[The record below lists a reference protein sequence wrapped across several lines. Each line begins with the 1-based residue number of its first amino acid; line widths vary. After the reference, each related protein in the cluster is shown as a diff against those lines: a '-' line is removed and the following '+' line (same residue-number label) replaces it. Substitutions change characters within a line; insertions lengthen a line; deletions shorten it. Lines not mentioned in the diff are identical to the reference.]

1 MNKSVLKILREEAG
15 LQQVEVA
22 EKIGV
27 SRQTYLKYENLE
39 TKPTVDVIKSLSQLF
54 EVDYRCIID
63 NKLPQRSE
71 YNVVKEDTPEADF
84 RINIP
89 SNNIKKF
96 KQVFLYIINKIGA
109 RPNVGQT
116 VLYKIL
122 YFIDFDFYELYEKQL
137 MGLVYIKNTFGPT
150 PVDFAKLTK
159 EMEKSGEIEIV
170 KTKRF
175 SHDMTK
181 YLPLVEADLSLLSGT
196 ELAHIDKT
204 IEKYGHKSAKELSDY
219 SHKDIPWIGAND
231 KEIIDYEAVFY
242 RNADTSVR
250 EYAE

>member
-39 TKPTVDVIKSLSQLF
+39 TMPTLEAVKALSGLF

-63 NKLPQRSE
+63 NKFPLRPE
-71 YNVVKEDTPEADF
+71 YNVLNEDSEAEL

-89 SNNIKKF
+89 SNNINKF

>member
-1 MNKSVLKILREEAG
+1 
-15 LQQVEVA
+15 
-22 EKIGV
+22 
-27 SRQTYLKYENLE
+27 
-39 TKPTVDVIKSLSQLF
+39 
-54 EVDYRCIID
+54 
-63 NKLPQRSE
+63 
-71 YNVVKEDTPEADF
+71 
-84 RINIP
+84 
-89 SNNIKKF
+89 
-96 KQVFLYIINKIGA
+96 
-109 RPNVGQT
+109 
-116 VLYKIL
+116 
-122 YFIDFDFYELYEKQL
+122 

-219 SHKDIPWIGAND
+219 SHKDIPWIGANSLSASG
-231 KEIIDYEAVFY
+231 KSKGILFIIAK
-242 RNADTSVR
+242 ADIKKSLN
-250 EYAE
+250 YMKNSLWGLFI

>member
-39 TKPTVDVIKSLSQLF
+39 TMPTLEAVKALSGLF

-63 NKLPQRSE
+63 NKFPLRPE
-71 YNVVKEDTPEADF
+71 YNVLNEDSEAEL

-89 SNNIKKF
+89 SNNINKF

-250 EYAE
+250 KYAE